1 MFIKD
6 SNKIYEPTV
15 RNKGSRFE
23 VELEAGKTISG
34 IKKIDANYFKLAG
47 KQFFRAEDDKY
58 VYVSNGKDYYKFL
71 KIDEDEQDFIASPEE
86 LGIQEVISPMPGSVV
101 KVLVKTGDIVG
112 EGDPLI
118 IIEAMKMETSLY
130 AALAGEV
137 SDLNVEDGEQI
148 DSDRVLM
155 KVLKV

>member
-1 MFIKD
+1 MM
-6 SNKIYEPTV
+6 
-15 RNKGSRFE
+15 
-23 VELEAGKTISG
+23 
-34 IKKIDANYFKLAG
+34 KKIDDNYFKVAG
-47 KQFFRAEDDKY
+47 EQFFRAEDDKY
-58 VYVSNGKDYYKFL
+58 VYVSNGKAYFKFL
-71 KIDEDEQDFIASPEE
+71 KIDEEEQDFAASPDE

-101 KVLVKTGDIVG
+101 KVLVNNGDIVS

-137 SDLNVEDGEQI
+137 SELNVEDGEQI
-148 DSDRVLM
+148 DSDRILM